1 MQSAYYEDDKH
12 ENISSRRAL
21 GRLLPLL
28 KPHRKWLLICLLLLA
43 GSKAIYVLG
52 PNLIRRAIDVDIA
65 GRDWR
70 GLAVTVG
77 LYVVVQGL
85 FLVINYFF
93 RLRMEIIG
101 QKVMIVL
108 RKHLF
113 DHVLRMAVSFFDRNP
128 TGRLMARVESDT
140 EALRMMFTNTVVAM
154 IGSVF
159 LIAGMFIWMAVVS
172 WQLTLVVAILVPVI
186 TTALYFYHRVTTPM
200 WLVIRKRAA
209 DVTATLTEFLQGME
223 IIQIFDRAREARR
236 RMNQVSCAK
245 YKPQVKAEVIVVV
258 MFNFIFFMET
268 FIIALVLYFGAKWVG
283 IAVMGGGALAGGAT
297 AGTGV
302 AGAAGALT
310 IGTLVM
316 FISYVRMFF
325 EPVYLAAEEIAS
337 VQRAVAGAKRIFG
350 LLSVDETVP
359 EAVKPAEWP
368 TLKTGITFENV
379 WFSYTGDDNYA
390 LKDVSF
396 HIPKGQR
403 FALAGVTGGGKST
416 VINLLLRFY
425 DPQRGRILVDGI
437 DIRDIATES
446 LRRKVGLVLQDIF
459 IFPGNVASN
468 VSLARTGY
476 DMERVVDACRMVSAD
491 RFIENMPDK
500 YESELAERGANL
512 SRGERQ
518 LLSFARALAFD
529 PEILILDEATSS
541 VDPETERLI
550 QDGLAA
556 LMRGRTS
563 IVIAHRLSTILNVDR
578 ILVVRDGKVVERGT
592 HDELVA
598 SGGYYSKLFK
608 LQFAASNG
616 VETGAGGR
624 DTAGDRS

>member
-1 MQSAYYEDDKH
+1 
-12 ENISSRRAL
+12 L
-21 GRLLPLL
+21 
-28 KPHRKWLLICLLLLA
+28 
-43 GSKAIYVLG
+43 
-52 PNLIRRAIDVDIA
+52 
-65 GRDWR
+65 
-70 GLAVTVG
+70 TVG
-77 LYVVVQGL
+77 LYILVQGL
-85 FLVINYFF
+85 FLAINYVF

-128 TGRLMARVESDT
+128 TGRLMARIESDT
-140 EALRMMFTNTVVAM
+140 EALRLMFTNTVVAM

-159 LIAGMFIWMAVVS
+159 LIAGMFVWMFVVS

-186 TTALYFYHRVTTPM
+186 SLALYFYHRVTTPM

-209 DVTATLTEFLQGME
+209 DVTATLTESLQGME
-223 IIQIFDRAREARR
+223 IIQIFDRARAARR
-236 RMNQVSCAK
+236 RMNQASYAK
-245 YKPQVKAEVIVVV
+245 YKPQVRAEVIVVV

-268 FIIALVLYFGAKWVG
+268 FIIALVLYFGARWVG
-283 IAVMGGGALAGGAT
+283 IAVMGGGALAAGP
-297 AGTGV
+297 GTGASPGSS
-302 AGAAGALT
+302 AGQGIAGGLT

-359 EAVKPAEWP
+359 EPASPVAWP
-368 TLKTGITFENV
+368 ALSSGITFENV
-379 WFSYTGDDNYA
+379 WFSYAGDDNYA

-446 LRRKVGLVLQDIF
+446 LRRKIGLVLQDIF

-476 DMERVVDACRMVSAD
+476 DMVKVAEACRMVSAD
-491 RFIENMPDK
+491 RFIEDMPGR
-500 YESELAERGANL
+500 YETELAERGANL

-578 ILVVRDGKVVERGT
+578 ILVVKDGELIERGT
-592 HDELVA
+592 HEDLVGA
-598 SGGYYSKLFK
+598 GGYYSKLFK
-608 LQFAASNG
+608 LQFAGPNG
-616 VETGAGGR
+616 VDAGADGC
-624 DTAGDRS
+624 DTAGDR